1 MRFYNEILDKKLK
14 YAEESAKATIKNHKT
29 KISSFLDVNMG
40 VQLDFLPTIKYQK
53 QEDPLYEILCKECPD
68 FDFEEYF
75 NLLEF
80 DSILG
85 TTTEKI
91 NDRNIQSHISRLKHE
106 INSKNIEYE
115 KLIIKI
121 RYLLKNK
128 NSQLDSGKLGY
139 YTYSTY
145 NGYKNKYHYIQINLL
160 TCIFFAQ
167 EKQLDPN
174 YLILS
179 TYIHEL
185 THFQSHEGKDKD
197 GKKWD
202 VFADVDASTKEG
214 IAQYFSHEYFKS
226 IQKKEVFDSI
236 ENLKDDL
243 GNYFYGEI
251 YREYLKY
258 LSFSREQVYFAFV
271 KFRRNN
277 LTQSADFINL
287 LKLAEKELPGR

>member
-1 MRFYNEILDKKLK
+1 MTYYNELLDIKLK
-14 YAEESAKATIKNHKT
+14 NAEESAKKIIKSHRH
-29 KISSFLDVNMG
+29 KISSFLDINMG
-40 VQLDFLPTIKYQK
+40 VQLDFLPTINYQK
-53 QEDPLYEILCKECPD
+53 QEDPLYEILCEECPD

-75 NLLEF
+75 NLLDL
-80 DSILG
+80 DSILDS
-85 TTTEKI
+85 TTKKINDQNILEHTSRLRYEIRRKKFEYERLTEKI
-91 NDRNIQSHISRLKHE
+91 RQ
-106 INSKNIEYE
+106 
-115 KLIIKI
+115 
-121 RYLLKNK
+121 LLLNK
-128 NSQLDSGKLGY
+128 NLHREPDTFGY
-139 YTYSTY
+139 YAY
-145 NGYKNKYHYIQINLL
+145 NRSNGNRNHYIQINLL

-167 EKQLDPN
+167 EKLLDPN

-202 VFADVDASTKEG
+202 AFAEVDSFTKEG

-226 IQKKEVFDSI
+226 MDKKEVFDRI

-243 GNYFYGEI
+243 GNHYFNEV

-258 LSFSREQVYFAFV
+258 LPFSREQVYFAFV

-277 LTQSADFINL
+277 LTQSAEFMNL
-287 LKLAEKELPGR
+287 LKRAEIELPRKF

>member
-75 NLLEF
+75 NLLELE
-80 DSILG
+80 SILDSN
-85 TTTEKI
+85 TKKINEQNILEYISRLRHEIMRKKFEYERLTEKI
-91 NDRNIQSHISRLKHE
+91 RQLLLD
-106 INSKNIEYE
+106 KNLQREP
-115 KLIIKI
+115 
-121 RYLLKNK
+121 
-128 NSQLDSGKLGY
+128 DTFGY
-139 YTYSTY
+139 YDY
-145 NGYKNKYHYIQINLL
+145 NRRNGNRNHYIQINLL

-167 EKQLDPN
+167 EKLIDPN

-202 VFADVDASTKEG
+202 SFAEVDSFTKEG
-214 IAQYFSHEYFKS
+214 IAQYFSHEYFLS
-226 IQKKEVFDSI
+226 MDKKEIFDRI

-243 GNYFYGEI
+243 GNYYFSEV

-258 LSFSREQVYFAFV
+258 LNFTREQVYFAFV

-277 LTQSADFINL
+277 LTHSSDFIDL
-287 LKLAEKELPGR
+287 LKLAEKELPGKN